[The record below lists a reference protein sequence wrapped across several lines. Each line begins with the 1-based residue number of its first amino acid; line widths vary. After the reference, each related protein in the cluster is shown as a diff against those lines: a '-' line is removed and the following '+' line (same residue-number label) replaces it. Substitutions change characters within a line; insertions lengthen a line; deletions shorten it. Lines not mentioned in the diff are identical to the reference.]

1 MNKPADAIVASAI
14 ELRYGQ
20 IGLLQ
25 GRLRSTDPGALLD
38 ELSGRVATA
47 PQFFQQTALCLDLG
61 ALADPPDAAAVRQVM
76 ETVRR
81 AGMITVGLAEGAPHI
96 AELGKALSLPV
107 LSGFRGAAA
116 GRGAPAAP
124 RPVETRTE
132 PTVGMQ
138 HAQPV
143 RSGQR
148 VYARDRDLIVTAAH
162 CLLDA
167 GDVAF
172 VPGYRDGEAPYGVW
186 KVAKVFLPDGW
197 TQGRDEDS
205 DVAFAALEEQDGA
218 GVEDVVGGNR
228 FAPGTA
234 TGATAV
240 TVTGYP
246 NAAEA
251 PIRCVNKPTAHTGT
265 QQRIACPGFSGGT
278 SGSPWVNGYGEV
290 VGILGGHEQG
300 GSTDDVSY
308 SVVLGPEAAELYREA
323 ASDS

>member
-1 MNKPADAIVASAI
+1 MNRKALLGAVVLLAVTSASEAAADGGPGPLGVTAVAASTPQSAKVGALFAADDADA
-14 ELRYGQ
+14 
-20 IGLLQ
+20 
-25 GRLRSTDPGALLD
+25 GRL
-38 ELSGRVATA
+38 
-47 PQFFQQTALCLDLG
+47 
-61 ALADPPDAAAVRQVM
+61 
-76 ETVRR
+76 
-81 AGMITVGLAEGAPHI
+81 
-96 AELGKALSLPV
+96 
-107 LSGFRGAAA
+107 A
-116 GRGAPAAP
+116 GRHVCTASVVHSP
-124 RPVETRTE
+124 
-132 PTVGMQ
+132 
-138 HAQPV
+138 H
-143 RSGQR
+143 
-148 VYARDRDLIVTAAH
+148 RDLIVTAAH

-197 TQGRDEDS
+197 TRGQDEDS
-205 DVAFAALEEQDGA
+205 DVAFAALEEQDGE

-278 SGSPWVNGYGEV
+278 SGSPWVNGHGEV

-308 SVVLGPEAAELYREA
+308 SVVLGPEAAQLYRQA
-323 ASDS
+323 ASDSQQP